1 MRAAVRIVSLS
12 VKQQRLGLG
21 LSAQQQHYQTIS
33 STERKKTGT
42 ARPRPTTNRVAS
54 IQNNPRKLIGAA
66 TTRRGLD
73 RDLVELLKAL
83 GHTLP
88 ISCPLI
94 TNDRSPVLNGNDFDK
109 IRSTRPELFSRL
121 SGRSLAVFIRYI
133 LASRFD
139 SFTLAL
145 IEYLNIPSSD
155 TFTSSVFN
163 THQQILIYQIL
174 IGLSRT
180 KRQWLTPED
189 KDLLYVTD
197 TANSKYFERLLELS
211 GSKDLSC
218 GLGPEDLRCV
228 MRSLRR
234 SNHPLFWDH
243 NLIRHIWQEIVKTDT
258 NDNRRRTNARLG
270 IRSILHWIS
279 VHNQHSTVTSDELH
293 PEGGLESQPHQQ
305 ELSPGMWSLCLQVWS
320 QLLDWGEIVRED
332 LVSSTSSNEEQ
343 VTTNVL
349 SPADQA
355 ILTMLSPIIRS
366 AIRAYTNEPLSRDNH
381 KLFKNACEA
390 LQLLM
395 KRSTSSE
402 TSSAAVEELIPQLTK
417 TFLKV
422 LHIDHRAPA
431 PKIVSILVQY
441 PSLITVTQRWSSLG
455 ISESDYKLYQ
465 ETLDSLYQLGRAEL
479 LVDFWVSLLP
489 LINVSK
495 TGWTI
500 DKLLDS
506 LTELSNPLVR
516 SISGKPLNGFKYAR
530 LILKIIEVLKEE
542 HDSRLMSSRRKA
554 FRLIFEQRDLHKFDW
569 LKREERR
576 FDRDGIE
583 ITVQESEPANEQI
596 LESKIEMIIEL
607 WNSSWKLTPRR
618 TKEEEDTQEPEPIL
632 LLSTLIGVTK
642 LVENIRTEK
651 TLLLLKMVV
660 SRFIADRTPPLT
672 PTQSR
677 SKYLINPNPILT
689 DYERTKLIE
698 SHLIIGNELSN
709 KFIIDL
715 FQDFIR
721 SKIIPSVHDLKLLH
735 TFLLKLNPVKT
746 EVFWNKNA
754 GLVNGLPWDLTDLSA
769 IKFPNPTWD
778 SFRIHTANHV
788 FRHKINKLQNSNSS
802 YNPPKSHPP
811 QT

>member
-1 MRAAVRIVSLS
+1 
-12 VKQQRLGLG
+12 
-21 LSAQQQHYQTIS
+21 
-33 STERKKTGT
+33 
-42 ARPRPTTNRVAS
+42 
-54 IQNNPRKLIGAA
+54 
-66 TTRRGLD
+66 
-73 RDLVELLKAL
+73 
-83 GHTLP
+83 
-88 ISCPLI
+88 
-94 TNDRSPVLNGNDFDK
+94 
-109 IRSTRPELFSRL
+109 
-121 SGRSLAVFIRYI
+121 
-133 LASRFD
+133 
-139 SFTLAL
+139 
-145 IEYLNIPSSD
+145 
-155 TFTSSVFN
+155 
-163 THQQILIYQIL
+163 
-174 IGLSRT
+174 
-180 KRQWLTPED
+180 
-189 KDLLYVTD
+189 
-197 TANSKYFERLLELS
+197 
-211 GSKDLSC
+211 
-218 GLGPEDLRCV
+218 
-228 MRSLRR
+228 
-234 SNHPLFWDH
+234 
-243 NLIRHIWQEIVKTDT
+243 
-258 NDNRRRTNARLG
+258 
-270 IRSILHWIS
+270 
-279 VHNQHSTVTSDELH
+279 
-293 PEGGLESQPHQQ
+293 
-305 ELSPGMWSLCLQVWS
+305 
-320 QLLDWGEIVRED
+320 
-332 LVSSTSSNEEQ
+332 
-343 VTTNVL
+343 
-349 SPADQA
+349 
-355 ILTMLSPIIRS
+355 MLSPIIRS

-395 KRSTSSE
+395 ERSTSSE

-441 PSLITVTQRWSSLG
+441 PSLITVTQRWSNFG

-554 FRLIFEQRDLHKFDW
+554 FRLIFERRDLHKFDW

-618 TKEEEDTQEPEPIL
+618 TKEEDTQEPEPIL

-651 TLLLLKMVV
+651 TLLLLKMVI

-677 SKYLINPNPILT
+677 SRYLINPNPILT
-689 DYERTKLIE
+689 NYERTKLIE
-698 SHLIIGNELSN
+698 SHLTIGNELSN

-721 SKIIPSVHDLKLLH
+721 LKIVPSVHDLKLLH

-769 IKFPNPTWD
+769 MNFPNPTWD

>member
-441 PSLITVTQRWSSLG
+441 PSLITVTQRWSSFG
-455 ISESDYKLYQ
+455 ISESDYRLYQ

-554 FRLIFEQRDLHKFDW
+554 FRLMFERRDLHKFDW

-596 LESKIEMIIEL
+596 LESNIEMIIEL

-689 DYERTKLIE
+689 DYERTSLIE

-721 SKIIPSVHDLKLLH
+721 SKIVPSVHDLKLLH

>member
-366 AIRAYTNEPLSRDNH
+366 AVRAYTNEPLSRDNH

-455 ISESDYKLYQ
+455 ISELDYKLYQ

-554 FRLIFEQRDLHKFDW
+554 FRLIFERRDLHKFDW

-632 LLSTLIGVTK
+632 LLSTLVGVTK

-721 SKIIPSVHDLKLLH
+721 LKIIPSVHDLKLLH